1 MTGKDVLLEGELLG
15 KAATIKRFEYSPLA
29 SQLKTQIDIAKKPIS
44 KIGQGVW
51 ISWNSKKK
59 KKSDRKPTLKKYNKS
74 DVRYNANHSFYKY
87 RDSKK
92 FDILSLESKYSFLV
106 SVFNDLDKFS
116 KLKPQKKNQKR
127 KKQMFVIQPQNYVM
141 TC

>member
-1 MTGKDVLLEGELLG
+1 MYEFHETV
-15 KAATIKRFEYSPLA
+15 
-29 SQLKTQIDIAKKPIS
+29 
-44 KIGQGVW
+44 
-51 ISWNSKKK
+51 KKK

>member
-29 SQLKTQIDIAKKPIS
+29 SQLKTEIDIAKKPIS

-59 KKSDRKPTLKKYNKS
+59 KAIENQHLKS
-74 DVRYNANHSFYKY
+74 
-87 RDSKK
+87 
-92 FDILSLESKYSFLV
+92 II
-106 SVFNDLDKFS
+106 
-116 KLKPQKKNQKR
+116 NQ
-127 KKQMFVIQPQNYVM
+127 M
-141 TC
+141 